1 MYNLVPSFI
10 VFKKEGYR
18 KHFDNV
24 VAIKK
29 CCNYHTNCMYL
40 RFAYKNYSVFSFF
53 SGKKSSFIK
62 VFF

>member
-10 VFKKEGYR
+10 VFKKKGYE

-40 RFAYKNYSVFSFF
+40 RFAYKNCSVFSR
-53 SGKKSSFIK
+53 GKKFLHKSI
-62 VFF
+62 FF